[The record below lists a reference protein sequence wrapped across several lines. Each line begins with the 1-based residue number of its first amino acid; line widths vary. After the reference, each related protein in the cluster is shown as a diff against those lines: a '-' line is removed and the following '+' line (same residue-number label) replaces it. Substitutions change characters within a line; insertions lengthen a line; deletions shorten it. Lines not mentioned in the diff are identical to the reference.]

1 MYIDLVQR
9 LLLDEKVLTGLS
21 LFIIALLSLLTRSVN
36 LYTDKV
42 KKQKEEDEERQKQYV
57 DEQNK
62 RLISIKRSMLRS
74 EYLTIYNS
82 TEFTYEEKYKMTR
95 SLISEYR
102 KLNGNTYIK
111 ELDIKLASKALLPE
125 EFKNLHFG
133 GSHGNKSD
141 GH

>member
-133 GSHGNKSD
+133 GSNGNKSD
-141 GH
+141 SH

>member
-1 MYIDLVQR
+1 M
-9 LLLDEKVLTGLS
+9 LDEKVLTGLS

-57 DEQNK
+57 NEQNK
-62 RLISIKRSMLRS
+62 KLISIKRSMLRS

-82 TEFTYEEKYKMTR
+82 NEFTYEEKYKMTR

-102 KLNGNTYIK
+102 NLNGNTYIK

-125 EFKNLHFG
+125 EFKNLNFG
-133 GSHGNKSD
+133 GLHGNKGD
-141 GH
+141 GN